1 MTNFQLLPLVMGTLA
16 AIAFVVYAAVLV
28 RRRVRWDR
36 ANRVWDGITTE
47 LTEWNE
53 L

>member
-1 MTNFQLLPLVMGTLA
+1 MTVISVVMA
-16 AIAFVVYAAVLV
+16 VYAGTAFIVWSANLI

>member
-1 MTNFQLLPLVMGTLA
+1 MA
-16 AIAFVVYAAVLV
+16 VYAGTAFIVWSANLV

-47 LTEWNE
+47 LNWDMEDGE
-53 L
+53 VPF